1 MNSVAQWT
9 RTSGGCD
16 RNERESRARHR
27 QRRRKYNDMQIKQPR
42 NNNSRG
48 CVWLMVMV
56 RRAVPGEREG
66 RTSVEPAAPAPSS
79 SSSSNSR
86 FSSSPGA
93 RIFLVTRKVLGGVK
107 DTVISI
113 CHLMDAYLMVAI
125 QCTDKIY
132 LKGTGWTSNGNSL
145 L

>member
-1 MNSVAQWT
+1 MNSVAQWK
-9 RTSGGCD
+9 RTLGGCD
-16 RNERESRARHR
+16 RNVRENHAQHR
-27 QRRRKYNDMQIKQPR
+27 QRRQKYNDMQIKQPR
-42 NNNSRG
+42 NNRE
-48 CVWLMVMV
+48 CAWLTVMV

-79 SSSSNSR
+79 ASSSNSR

-107 DTVISI
+107 DTIISI
-113 CHLMDAYLMVAI
+113 CYPMDVYLMVAI
-125 QCTDKIY
+125 QCTYKIY